1 MIDIALTRHIL
12 RQLTRGKR
20 LWGLSLLSAVAGLSA
35 WIAGAGR
42 RAEDVIE
49 SYHVIV
55 ATAAGATLSIA
66 MLVMGAAA
74 LRDERDAGTLSYLYL
89 KPIARWRFAVSAWAA
104 AALAAGLAATV
115 GWAVG
120 WVAMGLTIGSWTLA
134 LPALSAYLAAAVG
147 YTAIFV
153 PVGYLF
159 SRAVLVGLAY
169 VFVWEAIITRIVVGL
184 GATSVWRTALS
195 IYADLTLL
203 PEDALDVLGNV
214 PPSVTSGVVKLLAM
228 VVIGTGALTWALKRR
243 DAL

>member
-1 MIDIALTRHIL
+1 MIDLGLTRHIV

-20 LWGLSLLSAVAGLSA
+20 LWGLSVLSAVAGLAA

-42 RAEDVIE
+42 TAEDVAE
-49 SYHVIV
+49 NYHVIV
-55 ATAAGATLSIA
+55 ATVAGATVSIA
-66 MLVMGAAA
+66 VLVMGAAA
-74 LRDERDAGTLSYLYL
+74 LRDERDSGTLSYLYL
-89 KPIARWRFAVSAWAA
+89 KPIARWRFALSAWAA
-104 AALAAGLAATV
+104 AALAAGVAGTL

-120 WVAMGLTIGSWTLA
+120 WAAMGLTVGSWTLA

-195 IYADLTLL
+195 IYADLTVL
-203 PEDALDVLGNV
+203 PSDALEALGQV
-214 PPSVTSGVVKLLAM
+214 APSVITGVVKL
-228 VVIGTGALTWALKRR
+228 VVAVGVGTGVLTWALKRR

>member
-1 MIDIALTRHIL
+1 MIDLGPTRHIV

-20 LWGLSLLSAVAGLSA
+20 LWGLSLLSAVAGLAA

-42 RAEDVIE
+42 RAEDIAE
-49 SYHVIV
+49 NYHVIV
-55 ATAAGATLSIA
+55 ATAAGATVSIA

-89 KPIARWRFAVSAWAA
+89 KPIARWCFALSAWAA
-104 AALAAGLAATV
+104 AAWAAGVAATV

-120 WVAMGLTIGSWTLA
+120 WVAMGLTIGNWTLA
-134 LPALSAYLAAAVG
+134 VPALSAYLAAAVG

-153 PVGYLF
+153 PVGYLL

-195 IYADLTLL
+195 IYADLTVL
-203 PEDALDVLGNV
+203 PEDALEPLGNMA
-214 PPSVTSGVVKLLAM
+214 PSVTAGVVKLAAA
-228 VVIGTGALTWALKRR
+228 VVLGTAVLTWALKRR